1 MQVHILTQNAFI
13 GCDVSRLRD
22 FIVGFYTV
30 DATHPQTVDDSL
42 CGFVWSLIA
51 QQPTVRVGTVPPGAT
66 EVYIA
71 QQTSAKRKAQAKGE
85 ELVKAEDTP
94 SLDVV
99 EDASTRSLDDL
110 SAEYGE
116 SLRIAVDPATSFAA
130 ITGSHLRVRFSSF
143 LESSSVFKNGL
154 F

>member
-1 MQVHILTQNAFI
+1 MFELYLLIKKCII

-42 CGFVWSLIA
+42 CGFVWSLIV

-71 QQTSAKRKAQAKGE
+71 QQTRAKRKAQAKGE
-85 ELVKAEDTP
+85 EFVEAEDTP

-99 EDASTRSLDDL
+99 EDASTRALDDL
-110 SAEYGE
+110 KVEYGE

-130 ITGSHLRVRFSSF
+130 IIGSHLRV
-143 LESSSVFKNGL
+143 
-154 F
+154 